1 MFSFENCANLASQST
16 VAWNIKLWLET
27 PNKKILNGWWLP
39 EESLSLSRDL
49 PLETVSWGTPFPRF
63 EAWSSPTRE
72 LRDFQSLT
80 FRRCGRCRRWGPTSF
95 AVETKRFPSKR
106 PSQQCPKIILARFY
120 KPSLKP
126 LLEPVNSVTRLG
138 DFWKFLTEFLAKGA
152 KIFMTIWAL
161 FKSTIF

>member
-1 MFSFENCANLASQST
+1 MAKNQNHKLIEMKVNTQIFYNISLCKSKTKSKPE
-16 VAWNIKLWLET
+16 AWPWRSIVLLQGTFAWET
-27 PNKKILNGWWLP
+27 P
-39 EESLSLSRDL
+39 S
-49 PLETVSWGTPFPRF
+49 PRF

-126 LLEPVNSVTRLG
+126 LLEPVNRVTRLG